1 MDLTAKRPRKRI
13 VAFDRERFK
22 TIVHYVCWVCEDP
35 RVLGPIKLNWI
46 LWYAD
51 RNVHLLQGQPLA
63 GATYVKRP
71 YGPLAKALTP
81 VLGELE
87 KERLVAIRPRSHGV
101 ALEQYFAI
109 RGPSLSALRPEHVS
123 QLEAAIRHVCFDPKA
138 PVLNQQAHDRVW
150 RVARVGETLP
160 YYTVLSGAA
169 GDLLEADL
177 DWAIRELRQHRFDT
191 DWKEMEELR
200 ELNFRIEDACKA
212 LVWFLTREP
221 SAGIQI
227 PNGRDPAFIYKQRGN
242 RALDVPD
249 ISVIYKVDLEEV
261 VLGRFRYTFPDA
273 EDEDESSDIAPL
285 AQPY

>member
-1 MDLTAKRPRKRI
+1 MDLTSKRPRKRI

-35 RVLGPIKLNWI
+35 RVLGPVKLNWI

-71 YGPLAKALTP
+71 YGPLARALTP

-87 KERLVAIRPRSHGV
+87 NEQLVAIRPCSHG
-101 ALEQYFAI
+101 LEMEQYFAT
-109 RGPSLSALRPEHVS
+109 RSPSLAALRPEHVS
-123 QLEAAIRHVCFDPKA
+123 QLEAAIRHVCFDPQA
-138 PVLNQQAHDRVW
+138 PVFNKKAHDRVW

-169 GDLLEADL
+169 GELLEEDI
-177 DWAIRELRQHRFDT
+177 DWATREVRRHRFET

-221 SAGIQI
+221 SAGVQI
-227 PNGRDPAFIYKQRGN
+227 PNGRSSVFIYKQRGS

-249 ISVIYKVDLEEV
+249 ISVIYKIDLEEV
-261 VLGRFRYTFPDA
+261 VLGSFRYTFQGA
-273 EDEDESSDIAPL
+273 EDEDEPSGTAEVAHSF
-285 AQPY
+285 